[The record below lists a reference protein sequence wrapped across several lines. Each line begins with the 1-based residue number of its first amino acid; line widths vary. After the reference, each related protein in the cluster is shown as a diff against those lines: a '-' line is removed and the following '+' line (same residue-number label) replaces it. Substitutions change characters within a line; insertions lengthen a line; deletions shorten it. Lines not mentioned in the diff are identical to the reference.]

1 MAYQYPTYQQA
12 LPDTTLYER
21 LQGSYTPIQGRPNP
35 YANFEQGGMLSQDAL
50 DYQADPYGYVKRKF
64 GGLDEVLKKD
74 APDVGLGGLFGPQ
87 PSTGGDSGGDTGGR
101 NYYQEIEDRFYNENL
116 TMGLTPETA
125 KTLAI
130 QQAFEIQS
138 ANNAKLAAGLTLFG
152 NAVMPGATALGLSK
166 YGPEGYNDYLQG
178 NARVMVGDTSGYV
191 NPTYQP
197 KAAGVAAPVVTGS
210 GGTTYSPE
218 AIQYSAPGYTSSG
231 SDGSSVSYTSD
242 SPTTGTGA
250 DVTYGDTSWGT
261 LF

>member
-1 MAYQYPTYQQA
+1 MAYSYPTYQQA

-21 LQGSYTPIQGRPNP
+21 LQGSYMPIQGSNP

-50 DYQADPYGYVKRKF
+50 DYQADPFGYVKKKF
-64 GGLDEVLKKD
+64 GSLDKILKKD
-74 APDVGLGGLFGPQ
+74 APDVGLGGLFGSQ

-101 NYYQEIEDRFYNENL
+101 NYYAEREAQLREANLPEDVVQAILSKEQEEN
-116 TMGLTPETA
+116 
-125 KTLAI
+125 
-130 QQAFEIQS
+130 S
-138 ANNAKLAAGLTLFG
+138 ARMAAGLTLFG
-152 NAVMPGATALGLSK
+152 NAIMPGATVLGLSK
-166 YGPEGYNDYLQG
+166 YGPTGYKDYLQG
-178 NARVMVGDTSGYV
+178 NLRVMMGDKSGYQG
-191 NPTYQP
+191 PYAP
-197 KAAGVAAPVVTGS
+197 KPAGVAAPVVTGS

-231 SDGSSVSYTSD
+231 SDGSSVSYTPD